1 MKKNQQST
9 KNLRSNKPV
18 TRKTKRCSAYPAH
31 IITMIYNPLST
42 QKTSDDPPDTDVL
55 PFTVPTKLSMDRTFI
70 QTINRIQAM
79 RLAIYYP
86 DNFYLHFTKKVLR
99 MKRPVRSPEIMTL
112 PRIARLLTRANTKLL
127 AWCWFYAVH
136 WLFVTDT
143 MVECCGSD
151 FNDADGLMI
160 KGDDGQIIPVSTGIT
175 FDERVEGL
183 FLFEEGAIQL
193 LFNPLHFSRDWLIG
207 DLVDLVVHEC
217 AHCIV
222 RGHNEPFIQIESRL
236 RKELRRLVD
245 AQRILEDAHDM
256 LSVFE

>member
-1 MKKNQQST
+1 MKTDKTLTSSGVS
-9 KNLRSNKPV
+9 KKP
-18 TRKTKRCSAYPAH
+18 TPKTTLKPAYPAH
-31 IITMIYNPLST
+31 VITMIYNPLAA
-42 QKTSDDPPDTDVL
+42 QKMGDDPPHTDVL
-55 PFTVPTKLSMDRTFI
+55 PFTVPVKLAMDRTFI
-70 QTINRIQAM
+70 QTINRIQAV
-79 RLAIYYP
+79 RLAVYYP

-112 PRIARLLTRANTKLL
+112 PRIARLLARANTKLL

-143 MVECCGSD
+143 MVECRGSD

-160 KGDDGQIIPVSTGIT
+160 KGDAGQIIPVSTGIT

-183 FLFEEGAIQL
+183 FLIEDEAIQL

-256 LSVFE
+256 LSVFK